1 MIYRDIDRCYLY
13 QIAPKFPDNFVVN
26 TTSPKEYG
34 QKLLIESEVKMKE
47 NKHSLKISRSCGD
60 ITLDGYP
67 IATYS
72 NDELKILKNL
82 LTKVLD
88 EVNEYIKD

>member
-34 QKLLIESEVKMKE
+34 QKIFNRKRGK
-47 NKHSLKISRSCGD
+47 K
-60 ITLDGYP
+60 
-67 IATYS
+67 
-72 NDELKILKNL
+72 
-82 LTKVLD
+82 
-88 EVNEYIKD
+88 

>member
-34 QKLLIESEVKMKE
+34 QKLFNRKRGNNSSLI
-47 NKHSLKISRSCGD
+47 IQ
-60 ITLDGYP
+60 
-67 IATYS
+67 
-72 NDELKILKNL
+72 
-82 LTKVLD
+82 
-88 EVNEYIKD
+88 